1 METKVETKM
10 VEVEREWYSYSLA
23 SAYSGLGR
31 TKLTELVTSG
41 QIPAAKIGKA
51 VRISRAG
58 LDEYMRKNLYA
69 ERAQA

>member
-1 METKVETKM
+1 MTETKNAKAPTGA
-10 VEVEREWYSYSLA
+10 WLSYSSA
-23 SAYSGLGR
+23 SAYAGLGR

-69 ERAQA
+69 GSANRK

>member
-1 METKVETKM
+1 METKNAEAPTGA
-10 VEVEREWYSYSLA
+10 WLSYKQA
-23 SAYSGLGR
+23 STWSGLGR

-58 LDEYMRKNLYA
+58 LDEYMRNNLYA
-69 ERAQA
+69 GSS

>member
-1 METKVETKM
+1 MTETKNAEAPM
-10 VEVEREWYSYSLA
+10 GAWLSYKSA
-23 SAYSGLGR
+23 SAYASLGR

-41 QIPAAKIGKA
+41 EIPAAKIGKA

-69 ERAQA
+69 GSAQE

>member
-1 METKVETKM
+1 MTETKNAEAPTAA
-10 VEVEREWYSYSLA
+10 WLSYKDA
-23 SAYSGLGR
+23 SAWSGLGR

-69 ERAQA
+69 ASAQE